1 MYRPFTLAQV
11 IEHFMLQRIT
21 NVFIVLKFEIQIY
34 RQKTFHT
41 DLGIIGHK
49 YLMFFITGLE
59 PLILNGS
66 DLL

>member
-1 MYRPFTLAQV
+1 
-11 IEHFMLQRIT
+11 MLQRIT